1 MLPLQVAVHHR
12 DNGFLIREV
21 ADDHRHG
28 AHTESAAGSQP
39 AVSGNQLVAVLRGSC
54 KCRDQY
60 ARFPDA
66 FFQSFHF
73 FIFHDFERVLLERF
87 QFVKGKLVHFR
98 FLRVDPLLCAHKE
111 LIVPGQA
118 QVYAVC
124 FHGSSPLFLRAV
136 NIVRLFLS
144 DKLSNLTASGGAV
157 LHPTVRREIHSWISD
172 PN

>member
-1 MLPLQVAVHHR
+1 MLSLQIAVHHR
-12 DNGFLIREV
+12 DDGFFVSEISY
-21 ADDHRHG
+21 DHRHG
-28 AHTESAAGSQP
+28 AHTERAAGSQS
-39 AVSGNQLVAVLRGSC
+39 AVSGYQLIAVLRRSC
-54 KCRDQY
+54 KRGDQHT
-60 ARFPDA
+60 RFPDA

>member
-1 MLPLQVAVHHR
+1 MLSLQIAVHHR
-12 DNGFLIREV
+12 DNGFLVREISH
-21 ADDHRHG
+21 DHRHG
-28 AHTESAAGSQP
+28 TQSESAAGSQS
-39 AVSGNQLVAVLRGSC
+39 AVAGYQLVAALRGSC
-54 KCRDQY
+54 KRGDQHT
-60 ARFPDA
+60 RFPDA

-73 FIFHDFERVLLERF
+73 FILHDFERVLLEWF
-87 QFVKGKLVHFR
+87 QIIERKLVHFR

-124 FHGSSPLFLRAV
+124 FHASSPLFLRAV

-157 LHPTVRREIHSWISD
+157 LHPTVRREIHS
-172 PN
+172 